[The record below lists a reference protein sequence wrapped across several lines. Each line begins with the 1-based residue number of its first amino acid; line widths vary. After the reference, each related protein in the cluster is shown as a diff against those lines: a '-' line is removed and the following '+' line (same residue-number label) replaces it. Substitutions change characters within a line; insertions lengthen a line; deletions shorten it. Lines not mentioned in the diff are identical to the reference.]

1 MTAHPNAARRVSEDL
16 MNFAVSTTEGAKRVI
31 GRVLSQTRGAGA
43 AEQLGLNPQ
52 YAQYHQI
59 AAITTSTM
67 AQEITPTA

>member
-1 MTAHPNAARRVSEDL
+1 VP
-16 MNFAVSTTEGAKRVI
+16 KRVI

-52 YAQYHQI
+52 CAQYHQI

>member
-1 MTAHPNAARRVSEDL
+1 VP
-16 MNFAVSTTEGAKRVI
+16 KRVI
-31 GRVLSQTRGAGA
+31 GRVLSQTRGTGA

-52 YAQYHQI
+52 CTQYHQI